1 MDAVKYLKEK
11 ARLTKNCTLDCGD
24 CWLSH
29 VNNDKGFTCRVYEM
43 EFPKEAVATIEKWAA
58 EHPVKTRQDEFLKMF
73 PNAGMED
80 GIIKIDPCKVDT
92 KNIPHNGMVC
102 DKYDLCADCR
112 RDYWLAEVELW
123 NRRA

>member
-11 ARLTKNCTLDCGD
+11 ARITK
-24 CWLSH
+24 
-29 VNNDKGFTCRVYEM
+29 
-43 EFPKEAVATIEKWAA
+43 EKWAA

-92 KNIPHNGMVC
+92 RNISHNGMVC

-112 RDYWLAEVELW
+112 RDYWLAAVE
-123 NRRA
+123 